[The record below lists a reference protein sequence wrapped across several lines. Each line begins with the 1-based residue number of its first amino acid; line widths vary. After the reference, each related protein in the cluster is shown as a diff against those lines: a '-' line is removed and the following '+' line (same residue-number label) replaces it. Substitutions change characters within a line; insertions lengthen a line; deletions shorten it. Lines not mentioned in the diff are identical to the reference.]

1 MALSTEQK
9 VGIFFLLSLIA
20 LGGLIELV
28 EDWQPFQARNNYHTY
43 FDSAVGIRQGD
54 PVRMA
59 GVEAGKVQSI
69 GIAEGRVRVDFY
81 VQDEIVVRRDSVAE
95 IRQANLLGG
104 QFLGLTF
111 GSPDSPELP
120 PESTVP
126 SRESTNIDELI
137 TSFDQGQ
144 KRVLNAL
151 GDLVEESR
159 APLLDALI
167 QVEQVVAK
175 VNEGEGTLGRIIND
189 PRLYDELQATVVS
202 LRTVLES
209 LEKGDGTF
217 ARLINDPALYDDAA
231 RMVANLGD
239 VSERLNAGE
248 GTIGRLLTDEE
259 LYVQLTGAVTSFRGV
274 MAGMQNGT
282 GTFGR
287 LLTDESLYDEFRAM
301 AVSINSIAGKIDRG
315 EGTIGRLINEDDL
328 YRDARTT
335 LHKVEKTVDGM
346 ADTGPLSALG
356 VVLGTLF

>member
-1 MALSTEQK
+1 MALSTEKK
-9 VGIFFLLSLIA
+9 VGIFFLLSLVA

-28 EDWQPFQARNNYHTY
+28 EDWRPFQARNEYHTY
-43 FDSAVGIRQGD
+43 FDSAVGIRRGD

-59 GVEAGKVQSI
+59 GVEAGKVQEI
-69 GIAEGRVRVDFY
+69 RLAEGRVRVDFF
-81 VQDEIVVRRDSVAE
+81 VDDDIVIRRDSIAE

-104 QFLGLTF
+104 QFLGLTI
-111 GSPDSPELP
+111 GSPDSPVLP
-120 PESTVP
+120 PESTVR
-126 SRESTNIDELI
+126 SRETTNIDELI

-144 KRVLNAL
+144 QRVLAAL

-159 APLLDALI
+159 GPLIDALS

-189 PRLYDELQATVVS
+189 PRLYEDLQGTMSSMRSVME
-202 LRTVLES
+202 R

-217 ARLINDPALYDDAA
+217 ARLLNDPALYDDAA
-231 RMVANLGD
+231 RMVASLGD
-239 VSERLNAGE
+239 VSERLRDGE

-259 LYVQLTGAVTSFRGV
+259 LYMQLTGAVTSFREV
-274 MAGMQNGT
+274 MAGMQNGA

-287 LLTDESLYDEFRAM
+287 LLTDESLYDEIRSLAI
-301 AVSINSIAGKIDRG
+301 SINSIAGKIDRG

-335 LHKVEKTVDGM
+335 LHKIEKTVDGM